1 MLTIND
7 LAQSKLRSSSLD
19 KLHGQRKAIDFSH
32 EGSEV
37 YDFRD
42 DEETEKTRQ
51 ELEEITSKTICV
63 IDKGGSFVRDFFNN
77 VKSTNPAELID
88 LGDFYEIKFPEFSLY
103 WHYKAGYYWD
113 ATFMDAREIVLP
125 PKSTAEKGPKRLY
138 VLAYDGKMYNLPE
151 LEYPRAIAPFLK
163 WLKKKKKMSYTSAPA
178 IWNGDRKIY
187 NKKGELDWVEL
198 RCGGSCYGYPVK
210 NLKSKD
216 DLREY
221 NVWLLGEYKTEVE
234 KYNKTCG
241 GKYFKVSSPTTKL
254 DPTEIDITQTD
265 IDDFIK
271 EWNNK
276 YQVKR

>member
-63 IDKGGSFVRDFFNN
+63 IDKGENFVRDFFR
-77 VKSTNPAELID
+77 STNPAELID
-88 LGDFYEIKFPEFSLY
+88 LGDFYELKFPEFSLY
-103 WHYKAGYYWD
+103 WHYRAGGWN
-113 ATFMDAREIVLP
+113 ATFMDAREIILP

-151 LEYPRAIAPFLK
+151 LEYPRAISPFLK

-178 IWNGDRKIY
+178 IWNGDKKIHDE
-187 NKKGELDWVEL
+187 KGELNWVEL
-198 RCGGSCYGYPVK
+198 MYGSCYGYPIK

-221 NVWLLGEYKTEVE
+221 NVWLLGEYKAEVE
-234 KYNKTCG
+234 KYNKTLERTYG
-241 GKYFKVSSPTTKL
+241 RYLKVVSLPTKL
-254 DPTEIDITQTD
+254 DPTEIAITQAD